1 LKKTLS
7 LFNKGRQIPLYLK
20 QINTNTRFMSLF
32 NKGRQIP
39 LYLKQI
45 NTNTRFKVNQS
56 DKYIYLQFQ
65 NIYTYM
71 KVNTKVITGI

>member
-1 LKKTLS
+1 MKTLS
-7 LFNKGRQIPLYLK
+7 LFNKGRQ
-20 QINTNTRFMSLF
+20 T
-32 NKGRQIP
+32 P

-71 KVNTKVITGI
+71 KVNTMVITGI